1 MIVEVV
7 HARSGEVRQRLR
19 LETLPFSIGRALDN
33 ALVLDD
39 PHVDARH
46 ARLVRD
52 EDGSLVIEDLGSLN
66 KLATATHPLAERI
79 RLRAGAEITVGRTLL
94 RFRDDADPVAP
105 AIALHRTA
113 VAGGDAARWHA
124 RWHART
130 PVRLVLIAAALALIG
145 MDAWFGNYARA
156 GATEALTLVIGYG
169 ALAVLWAGIWA
180 VAARAVIGQFRF
192 VAHLFI
198 TVVSAVAVLGVGS
211 IASWGEFLAP
221 DNVILT
227 PLSAALTLVLLA
239 AVIAW
244 QLANASALSSARRWR
259 AGVTVSA
266 VLVAFAGLFA
276 LVDDDAF
283 TDVPEFS
290 AILKAAPMAL
300 VPKASVTDFGA
311 AVAEIRTEVD
321 RLRDEG
327 SK

>member
-7 HARSGEVRQRLR
+7 HARTGEVRQRLR

-66 KLATATHPLAERI
+66 KLATATHPQAERI

-105 AIALHRTA
+105 ALPLHRTA
-113 VAGGDAARWHA
+113 VDGGDTA

-130 PVRLVLIAAALALIG
+130 LVRLALIAGALALIG

-156 GATEALTLVIGYG
+156 GATEALTMVIGYS
-169 ALAVLWAGIWA
+169 ALAVIWAGIWA

-198 TVVSAVAVLGVGS
+198 TVVSAVAVTGASAL
-211 IASWGEFLAP
+211 ASWGEFLAP
-221 DNVILT
+221 DNVIIT
-227 PLSAALTLVLLA
+227 PLSTALTLALLA

-259 AGVTVSA
+259 AGITVSA
-266 VLVAFAGLFA
+266 VVVALVGLFA

-311 AVAEIRTEVD
+311 AVAELRTEVD

>member
-1 MIVEVV
+1 MAMIVEVV

-66 KLATATHPLAERI
+66 KLATATHPQAERI

-105 AIALHRTA
+105 ALPLHRTA
-113 VAGGDAARWHA
+113 VDGGDTA

-130 PVRLVLIAAALALIG
+130 LVRLALIAGALALIG

-156 GATEALTLVIGYG
+156 GATEALTMVIGYS
-169 ALAVLWAGIWA
+169 ALAVIWAGIWA

-198 TVVSAVAVLGVGS
+198 TVVSAVAVTGASAL
-211 IASWGEFLAP
+211 ASWGEFLAP
-221 DNVILT
+221 DNVIIT
-227 PLSAALTLVLLA
+227 PLSTALALALLA

-259 AGVTVSA
+259 AGITVSA
-266 VLVAFAGLFA
+266 VVVALVGLFA

-311 AVAEIRTEVD
+311 AVAELRTEVD

>member
-1 MIVEVV
+1 MALIVEVI
-7 HARSGEVRQRLR
+7 HGRAGEVRQRLR
-19 LETLPFSIGRALDN
+19 LDSLPFSIGRALDN

-66 KLATATHPLAERI
+66 KLATTTHPRAERV
-79 RLRAGAEITVGRTLL
+79 RLRAGAEVTVGRTLL
-94 RFRDDADPVAP
+94 RFRDDTDPVAP
-105 AIALHRTA
+105 AIALHRA
-113 VAGGDAARWHA
+113 AIIDGDAA

-130 PVRLVLIAAALALIG
+130 PVRLVLIAGALALIG
-145 MDAWFGNYARA
+145 MDSWFGNYARA
-156 GATEALTLVIGYG
+156 GATEALTMVVGYG
-169 ALAVLWAGIWA
+169 ALAVIWAGIWA

-198 TVVSAVAVLGVGS
+198 TVVSAVAVAAVSAL
-211 IASWGEFLAP
+211 ASWGEFLAP
-221 DNVILT
+221 DHVVIT
-227 PLSAALTLVLLA
+227 PVTTVATLALLA

-266 VLVAFAGLFA
+266 VLVALVGLFA

-290 AILKAAPMAL
+290 SILKAAPMAL
-300 VPKASVTDFGA
+300 VPKANVSDFGA
-311 AVAEIRTEVD
+311 AVADLRTEVD

-327 SK
+327 AK